1 VTETYTA
8 PGVPEPATMPAALA
22 RAVAL
27 HGDVDAIADYATT
40 PDQPGVV
47 HVTFAELA
55 EQAEVVTRALMAAG
69 IETGDTVAIWAHNI
83 REWVVAAVGIHGAGG
98 VVVPLNTRYKGF
110 EAYDILS
117 RSHAKLL
124 FGVEEFVGNRY
135 VDMLRAEAGD
145 RPLPPIVLLRGAAVD
160 GATSW
165 DDFLATASAVTPD
178 AARERAA
185 SVKPTD
191 LSDILFTSGTTG
203 RSKGVMVTHEQTT
216 RVFTTWANT
225 VGLRSGDRMLLV
237 NPFFHSFGYKAGI
250 VACILMGATI
260 VAEPAFDVDRVL
272 ARIASEHI
280 TAFPGPPTV
289 YLSILNHPHRGD
301 HDLSSLRL
309 AVTGAAAVPVE
320 MIDRMR
326 KELTFETI
334 VTAYGLS
341 ESTGTVTICRPDDD
355 AETISHTSGRAID
368 GVEVQ
373 IVDPDG
379 NEVPRGDPG
388 EIICRGYNVM
398 VGYLD
403 DPKATAEAIDADGWL
418 HTGDIGTMDERG
430 YVQITDRTKD
440 MFIIGGNNAYPAEI
454 ENFLLGHPGI
464 AQAAVIGVPDERM
477 GEVGA
482 AFVIPRAGAT
492 LDPAEIIAWSREKM
506 ANFKVPRHV
515 YVVDSLPTNPA
526 GKVLKFELRA
536 QAAAPSPPT

>member
-1 VTETYTA
+1 M
-8 PGVPEPATMPAALA
+8 PEPLLTMPAALQ
-22 RAVAL
+22 RAAEL
-27 HGDVDAIADYATT
+27 HGDIDAISDYATV
-40 PDQPGVV
+40 PGEPGTVRL
-47 HVTFAELA
+47 TYRELA
-55 EQAEVVTRALMAAG
+55 EQAEVATRAFMAAG
-69 IETGDTVAIWAHNI
+69 IEIGDKVAIWAHNV
-83 REWVVAAVGIHGAGG
+83 REWVIAAVGIHGAGG
-98 VVVPLNTRYKGF
+98 VVVPLNTRYKGL
-110 EAYDILS
+110 EAYDVLS
-117 RSHAKLL
+117 RSHAKVLV
-124 FGVEEFVGNRY
+124 GVEEFVGNRY
-135 VDMLRAEAGD
+135 VDMLREEAGD
-145 RPLPPIVLLRGAAVD
+145 RPLPPIVLLRGGPVE
-160 GATSW
+160 GTTSW
-165 DDFLATASAVTPD
+165 PDFLATASAVTPE

-216 RVFTTWANT
+216 RVFTTWSNT
-225 VGLRSGDRMLLV
+225 VGLRRGDRMLLV

-250 VACILMGATI
+250 CACILMGATI
-260 VAEPAFDVDRVL
+260 VPEPAFDVDRVL
-272 ARIASEHI
+272 EHIASERI

-289 YLSILNHPHRGD
+289 YLAILNHPNRGKY
-301 HDLSSLRL
+301 DLSSLRL

-320 MIDRMR
+320 MIERMR

-368 GVEVQ
+368 GVEVKV
-373 IVDPDG
+373 VDPDG
-379 NEVPRGDPG
+379 NEVPPGEPG

-477 GEVGA
+477 GEVGVA
-482 AFVIPRAGAT
+482 YVIPRAGAT
-492 LDPAEIIAWSREKM
+492 VDPDEVITWARGKM
-506 ANFKVPRHV
+506 ANYKVPRRVH
-515 YVVDSLPTNPA
+515 VVDSLPTNPA
-526 GKVLKFELRA
+526 GKILKFELRA
-536 QAAAPSPPT
+536 RAAADATT